1 MKFKDNTISVLKN
14 FSTINPSVMLRKGNL
29 IKTVSPQKDVMA
41 VSTIEEEIDGDA
53 GIYNISQF
61 LSSLTL
67 FNDPEIRFDNG
78 FFSISDG
85 KRSINYTYAAENL
98 ILSPKKDSLPVGD
111 VHTEFDISYAE
122 IKNLINASSVLQLP
136 DIQITSIDDGQV
148 RISTTDK
155 KNPTTNVYSVVLPAT
170 VHGEI
175 GKKIE
180 IATTKLKLLQGD
192 YHVSI
197 GQTIVEWKTDTVTYW
212 IAVETPDRKR

>member
-1 MKFKDNTISVLKN
+1 MKFKDNTLSILKN
-14 FSTINPSVMLRKGNL
+14 FSTINPSVMLRKGNV

-41 VSTIEEEIDGDA
+41 VSKVEDAIDGDA

-67 FNDPEIRFDNG
+67 FADPEVRFENG
-78 FFSISDG
+78 FFAISDD

-98 ILSPKKDSLPVGD
+98 ILSPKKDSLPVGE
-111 VHTEFDISYAE
+111 VHTEFDIGWSE

-136 DIQITSIDDGQV
+136 DIQITSIDGGQV

-155 KNPTTNVYSVVLPAT
+155 KNPTTNVYSVVIPAVT
-170 VHGEI
+170 HGDI
-175 GKKIE
+175 GKKVDIP
-180 IATTKLKLLQGD
+180 TTKLKLLQGD

-197 GQTIVEWKTDTVTYW
+197 GTSIVEWKSDIVTYW
-212 IAVETPDRKR
+212 IAVEGERKR